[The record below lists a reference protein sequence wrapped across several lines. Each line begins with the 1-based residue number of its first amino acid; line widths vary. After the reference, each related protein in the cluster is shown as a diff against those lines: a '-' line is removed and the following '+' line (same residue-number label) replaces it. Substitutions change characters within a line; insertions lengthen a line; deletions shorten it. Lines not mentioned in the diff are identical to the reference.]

1 MVKCWN
7 HPDSEKLLCEEIDMG
22 GGDVRTIASGIR
34 AFYTAEEVQGRT
46 VMVLCNLKE
55 RSIAG
60 FKSQVCVVM
69 SYIYI
74 SVCLYCGG
82 SCGVIQCLVVAMFVP
97 ALVGL

>member
-1 MVKCWN
+1 MAEKEDAGAALDPTKLDIRCGKVLKCWN

-60 FKSQVCVVM
+60 FKSQVQ
-69 SYIYI
+69 Y
-74 SVCLYCGG
+74 
-82 SCGVIQCLVVAMFVP
+82 
-97 ALVGL
+97 VGD

>member
-1 MVKCWN
+1 MPQTFLSCPHNACEQVLKCWN
-7 HPDSEKLLCEEIDMG
+7 HPESEKLLCEEIDMG

-60 FKSQVCVVM
+60 FKSQVCTV
-69 SYIYI
+69 
-74 SVCLYCGG
+74 
-82 SCGVIQCLVVAMFVP
+82 FV
-97 ALVGL
+97 L